1 MKKVIRIFLT
11 LIIVFS
17 LFGCNKKEE
26 QIGIRGEI
34 VEIYTV
40 EERTSI
46 LIEGNIEEDTIY
58 DKANA
63 VIKDNTKIYK
73 DEEKVNVENLKEG
86 QTVEVIFDGPVD
98 ETHPVKGTG
107 KTIKII
113 E

>member
-1 MKKVIRIFLT
+1 MKKVIIILLT
-11 LIIVFS
+11 LIIIFS
-17 LFGCNKKEE
+17 IFGCNKKEE

-34 VEIYTV
+34 AKIHTV
-40 EERTSI
+40 EETTSI
-46 LIEGNIEEDTIY
+46 FIEENIEDDTIY
-58 DKANA
+58 DKANV
-63 VIKDNTKIYK
+63 VIKDSTKIYK

-98 ETHPVKGTG
+98 ETHLVKGTG